1 MATDTTIPSATQ
13 PNATTTLEG
22 VRGTIDEAVLR
33 RVGADLA
40 SRFVQYESD
49 RRIAELRW
57 EMNARQY
64 LGIYDPD
71 IESKLDKNRSRA
83 YPKLTRVKCVSMLS
97 RLMNLLFPTDD
108 KNWSVA
114 ASPVPD
120 LDERDLQSV
129 LDSLMPAAASPMQ
142 APGMPA
148 PPVPAKPSDDV
159 IEQAIRDFAKGRAKR
174 MEVEIADQLDE
185 LGGSRKVDYVML
197 CRKVL
202 ASGIRYGCG
211 ILKGPFVEEE
221 TLRRWEQDASGRLV
235 AKPYTAFRPRFEF
248 VPIWDYYPDMSAK
261 SLNQMDGQF
270 ERVVM
275 SKHQVTMLKQRPD
288 FMANQID
295 AFLRESPTGNYVRR
309 AFETE
314 LRAMGSAI
322 NVSQASRNK
331 FEAVVWDGYMS
342 GQDMANMGVD
352 VPEDKLYEDV
362 RANVWIMGNRVIRA
376 QLDPWSKL
384 KTDGEMPMYHH
395 FIFEEDESFL
405 LGNGLPQIMRDSQ
418 MGLCAAV
425 RMALDNGAVQRVFE
439 INRAIISLNQ
449 DVEAINPD
457 HIFYRDDDQ
466 VATMQYPAIRQINL
480 DSHLNELQGLAKMFQ
495 DFADQETFVNP
506 ATGGDLQKGP
516 SEPFRT
522 AAGASMLRGDAAL
535 PFKDVV
541 RSFDT
546 FTESVIGALLVFN
559 RNFNADEA
567 IRGDFKPVARG
578 ATSLIAK
585 EVLGS
590 QLDQYAQTLQPEER
604 PYIKWPELARARAR
618 VRDLDTEEV
627 VMNDAE
633 CEQVDAQR
641 QQQAAAQ
648 QAQAE
653 QLAAAEVRKLLSDV
667 LKNLSQA
674 GKNAA
679 NAEATTANTILGAME
694 KGLNPDQVSATNLTE
709 TGNGTGSAAA
719 GAAPD
724 GSGAGGAGA
733 PAGAAGAVGPVVA
746 PAALAHAAQGSG
758 LTAAAM
764 PAG

>member
-22 VRGTIDEAVLR
+22 VRGTIDEGVLR

-40 SRFVQYESD
+40 SRFMQYESD

-148 PPVPAKPSDDV
+148 PPAPAKPSDDV

-221 TLRRWEQDASGRLV
+221 TLRRWGQDASGRLV
-235 AKPYTAFRPRFEF
+235 AQPYTAFRPRFEF

-322 NVSQASRNK
+322 NVSQAARNK
-331 FEAVVWDGYMS
+331 FEAIVWEGYMS

-362 RANVWIMGNRVIRA
+362 RANVWVMGNRVIRA

-439 INRAIISLNQ
+439 LNMKLLNLHQ
-449 DVEAINPD
+449 DIEAINPD
-457 HIFYRDDDQ
+457 HIFYRDDDMP
-466 VATMQYPAIRQINL
+466 ATLAYPAVRQINL

-559 RNFNADEA
+559 RNFNTDEA

-627 VMNDAE
+627 VMNDSE
-633 CEQVDAQR
+633 CDQVDAQR
-641 QQQAAAQ
+641 QQQAQ
-648 QAQAE
+648 QQQEQAQ

-679 NAEATTANTILGAME
+679 NAEATTANTILGALE
-694 KGLNPDQVSATNLTE
+694 KGLNPDQVSATDLTE
-709 TGNGTGSAAA
+709 SGNGSGSAAA
-719 GAAPD
+719 GAAPG

-746 PAALAHAAQGSG
+746 PAALAHAAQGAG

>member
-1 MATDTTIPSATQ
+1 MATDTIIPSATQ

-22 VRGTIDEAVLR
+22 VHGKIDDAVLR

-40 SRFVQYESD
+40 SRFTQYETD

-108 KNWSVA
+108 KNWTVA

-120 LDERDLQSV
+120 LDEKDLQSV
-129 LDSLMPAAASPMQ
+129 LDSLMQAAAPQMQ

-148 PPVPAKPSDDV
+148 PPTPAKPSDEA
-159 IEQAIRDFAKGRAKR
+159 IEQAIRDFAKSRAKR
-174 MEVEIADQLDE
+174 MELEIEDQLAE
-185 LGGSRKVDYVML
+185 LGGARMADYVAL

-202 ASGIRYGCG
+202 SSGIRYGCG
-211 ILKGPFVEEE
+211 ILKGPFVEEQ
-221 TLRRWEQDASGRLV
+221 TQRRWGQDAAGRLV
-235 AKPYTAFRPRFEF
+235 AQPYTAYRPRFEF

-261 SLNQMDGQF
+261 ALNQMDGQF

-275 SKHQVTMLKQRPD
+275 SKHQVIMLKQRQD
-288 FMANQID
+288 FMASQID

-314 LRAMGSAI
+314 LRAMGSAL
-322 NVSQASRNK
+322 NVSQAARNK
-331 FEAVVWDGYMS
+331 FEAIVWEGYMS
-342 GQDMANMGVD
+342 GRDMANMGVD
-352 VPEDKLYEDV
+352 VPDDKLDEDV
-362 RANVWIMGNRVIRA
+362 RANVWVMGNRVIRA

-439 INRAIISLNQ
+439 INTRILNLHQ
-449 DVEAINPD
+449 DIEAINPD

-466 VATMQYPAIRQINL
+466 LATMQYPAIRSIDLQ
-480 DSHLNELQGLAKMFQ
+480 SHLGELQSLAKMFQ
-495 DFADQETFVNP
+495 EFADTETFVNP

-541 RSFDT
+541 RSFDA
-546 FTESVIGALLVFN
+546 FTESVVGALLVFN
-559 RNFNADEA
+559 RNFNSDQSVQ
-567 IRGDFKPVARG
+567 GDFKPVARG

-604 PYIKWPELARARAR
+604 PYIKWPGLARARAR

-627 VMNDAE
+627 VMNDSE
-633 CEQVDAQR
+633 CQQVDEQR

-648 QAQAE
+648 QAQA
-653 QLAAAEVRKLLSDV
+653 QQMAAAEVRKLLSDS

-679 NAEATTANTILGAME
+679 NAEATTANTILGALE
-694 KGLNPDQVSATNLTE
+694 KGLNPDQVSAPNLME
-709 TGNGTGSAAA
+709 TGNGAGTAAA

-724 GSGAGGAGA
+724 GRGAGA
-733 PAGAAGAVGPVVA
+733 AGASGVAGGAVGPVVA
-746 PAALAHAAQGSG
+746 PAALANAAQGSG